1 LNIIDDVLSR
11 SKPNG
16 VSEHPLTSKALDES
30 TMQLISSEIGDFEE
44 ETPHPWWKRALII
57 MLVGALAGDI
67 LTLKSNEFDMN

>member
-30 TMQLISSEIGDFEE
+30 TMELINSEIGEFEE
-44 ETPHPWWKRALII
+44 ERHRSLKTS
-57 MLVGALAGDI
+57 LAA
-67 LTLKSNEFDMN
+67 SVNVH